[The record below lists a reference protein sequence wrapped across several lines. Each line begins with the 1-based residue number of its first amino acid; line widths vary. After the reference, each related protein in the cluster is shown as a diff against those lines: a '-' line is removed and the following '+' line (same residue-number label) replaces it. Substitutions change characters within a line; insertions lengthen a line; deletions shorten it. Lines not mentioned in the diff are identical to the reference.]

1 MRDGTH
7 NLHIFPVY
15 LFFKGRYH
23 PCKKAMEEAF
33 IMSQEKVDRYKQ
45 EKAHRKE
52 NIAKQKKRR
61 KLIRICS
68 YILIAVIAAAAAFGI
83 YRHFNPK
90 PAETTETQTA
100 ETQTAE
106 TTTETA
112 ETQSAETDAE
122 TVETQTAESPAAET
136 QTAESPETQSA
147 ETSAETTAE
156 AESEA
161 TETAE
166 SAQTQTF
173 ADTE

>member
-1 MRDGTH
+1 
-7 NLHIFPVY
+7 
-15 LFFKGRYH
+15 
-23 PCKKAMEEAF
+23 
-33 IMSQEKVDRYKQ
+33 MSQEKVDRYKQ

-68 YILIAVIAAAAAFGI
+68 YILIAVIAAGAAFGI

-100 ETQTAE
+100 ET
-106 TTTETA
+106 TTETT

-122 TVETQTAESPAAET
+122 TAETQTAESQAAET

>member
-1 MRDGTH
+1 MWNGTH

-15 LFFKGRYH
+15 LFFKGRYY
-23 PCKKAMEEAF
+23 PCKKAMEEVF

-68 YILIAVIAAAAAFGI
+68 YILIAVIAAGTTFGI

-106 TTTETA
+106 TTTETT
-112 ETQSAETDAE
+112 ETQS
-122 TVETQTAESPAAET
+122 
-136 QTAESPETQSA
+136 
-147 ETSAETTAE
+147 AE

-166 SAQTQTF
+166 SAQTQTS
-173 ADTE
+173 ADTK

>member
-1 MRDGTH
+1 MWDGTH

-15 LFFKGRYH
+15 LFFKGRYY
-23 PCKKAMEEAF
+23 PCKKAMEEVF

-68 YILIAVIAAAAAFGI
+68 YILIAVIAAGAAFVI

-106 TTTETA
+106 TTTETT

-122 TVETQTAESPAAET
+122 TAET
-136 QTAESPETQSA
+136 QTAE
-147 ETSAETTAE
+147 
-156 AESEA
+156 
-161 TETAE
+161 
-166 SAQTQTF
+166 
-173 ADTE
+173 DTE

>member
-1 MRDGTH
+1 
-7 NLHIFPVY
+7 
-15 LFFKGRYH
+15 
-23 PCKKAMEEAF
+23 
-33 IMSQEKVDRYKQ
+33 MSQEKVDRYKQ

-68 YILIAVIAAAAAFGI
+68 YILIAVIAAGAAFVI

-106 TTTETA
+106 TTTETT

-122 TVETQTAESPAAET
+122 TAET
-136 QTAESPETQSA
+136 QTAE
-147 ETSAETTAE
+147 
-156 AESEA
+156 
-161 TETAE
+161 
-166 SAQTQTF
+166 
-173 ADTE
+173 DTE

>member
-1 MRDGTH
+1 
-7 NLHIFPVY
+7 
-15 LFFKGRYH
+15 
-23 PCKKAMEEAF
+23 
-33 IMSQEKVDRYKQ
+33 MSQEKVDRYKQ

-61 KLIRICS
+61 KLLRICS
-68 YILIAVIAAAAAFGI
+68 YILIAVIAAGAAFAI

-100 ETQTAE
+100 ET
-106 TTTETA
+106 TTETT
-112 ETQSAETDAE
+112 ETQSAETDVE
-122 TVETQTAESPAAET
+122 TVETQTAEAQTSET
-136 QTAESPETQSA
+136 QTTETDVETVETQSA
-147 ETSAETTAE
+147 ETSAESTAE

-166 SAQTQTF
+166 SAQTQTS

>member
-1 MRDGTH
+1 
-7 NLHIFPVY
+7 
-15 LFFKGRYH
+15 
-23 PCKKAMEEAF
+23 
-33 IMSQEKVDRYKQ
+33 MSQEKVDRYKQ

-68 YILIAVIAAAAAFGI
+68 YILIAVIAAGAAFAI

-106 TTTETA
+106 TTTETT
-112 ETQSAETDAE
+112 ETQS
-122 TVETQTAESPAAET
+122 
-136 QTAESPETQSA
+136 
-147 ETSAETTAE
+147 AE

-166 SAQTQTF
+166 SAQTQTS

>member
-1 MRDGTH
+1 
-7 NLHIFPVY
+7 
-15 LFFKGRYH
+15 
-23 PCKKAMEEAF
+23 
-33 IMSQEKVDRYKQ
+33 MSQEKVDRYKQ

-68 YILIAVIAAAAAFGI
+68 YILIAVIAAGAAFAI

-106 TTTETA
+106 TTTETT

-122 TVETQTAESPAAET
+122 TVETQP
-136 QTAESPETQSA
+136 A
-147 ETSAETTAE
+147 ETSAEATAE
-156 AESEA
+156 AEIEA

-166 SAQTQTF
+166 SAQTQTS

>member
-1 MRDGTH
+1 MWDGTH

-15 LFFKGRYH
+15 LFFKGRYY
-23 PCKKAMEEAF
+23 PCKKAMEEVF

-68 YILIAVIAAAAAFGI
+68 YILIAVIAAGAAFAI

-90 PAETTETQTA
+90 PAETTETQATETQATETQAA

-106 TTTETA
+106 T
-112 ETQSAETDAE
+112 Q
-122 TVETQTAESPAAET
+122 AAET
-136 QTAESPETQSA
+136 QTAETQATETQ
-147 ETSAETTAE
+147 TAE
-156 AESEA
+156 AQTSEA
-161 TETAE
+161 QTAF
-166 SAQTQTF
+166 SF
-173 ADTE
+173 SRDNC

>member
-1 MRDGTH
+1 MWDGTH

-23 PCKKAMEEAF
+23 PCKKTMEEVF

-61 KLIRICS
+61 KLICICS
-68 YILIAVIAAAAAFGI
+68 YILIAVIAAGAAFGI

-106 TTTETA
+106 TTTETT

-122 TVETQTAESPAAET
+122 TAET
-136 QTAESPETQSA
+136 QTAE
-147 ETSAETTAE
+147 
-156 AESEA
+156 
-161 TETAE
+161 
-166 SAQTQTF
+166 
-173 ADTE
+173 DTE

>member
-1 MRDGTH
+1 
-7 NLHIFPVY
+7 
-15 LFFKGRYH
+15 
-23 PCKKAMEEAF
+23 MEEVF

-61 KLIRICS
+61 KLLRICS
-68 YILIAVIAAAAAFGI
+68 YILIAVIAAGAAFAI

-100 ETQTAE
+100 ET
-106 TTTETA
+106 TTETT
-112 ETQSAETDAE
+112 ETQSAETDVE
-122 TVETQTAESPAAET
+122 TV
-136 QTAESPETQSA
+136 ETQSA
-147 ETSAETTAE
+147 ETSAESTAE

-166 SAQTQTF
+166 SAQTQTS

>member
-1 MRDGTH
+1 MWNGTH

-15 LFFKGRYH
+15 LFFKGRYY
-23 PCKKAMEEAF
+23 PCKKAMEEVF

-68 YILIAVIAAAAAFGI
+68 YILIAVIAAGAAFGI

-90 PAETTETQTA
+90 PAETTETQATETQATETQAA

-106 TTTETA
+106 T
-112 ETQSAETDAE
+112 Q
-122 TVETQTAESPAAET
+122 AAET
-136 QTAESPETQSA
+136 QTAETQ
-147 ETSAETTAE
+147 
-156 AESEA
+156 A
-161 TETAE
+161 TETQTAE
-166 SAQTQTF
+166 AQTQTS
-173 ADTE
+173 ADAE

>member
-106 TTTETA
+106 TTTETT
-112 ETQSAETDAE
+112 ETQSAETNAE
-122 TVETQTAESPAAET
+122 TTEAQPAET
-136 QTAESPETQSA
+136 A
-147 ETSAETTAE
+147 AETTAE